1 MGVVGHHQI
10 GGSLV
15 WTNNWV
21 LGYMGLGDVRGGV
34 GFGDVYGL
42 LGENVGEKIWKEKME
57 RVEKKKW

>member
-1 MGVVGHHQI
+1 M
-10 GGSLV
+10 V

-42 LGENVGEKIWKEKME
+42 LGENVEIGRASCRE
-57 RVEKKKW
+57 RVLNLV